1 VPVITAQR
9 VSSGI
14 EGLDEVLLGG
24 FIPSRTYLLTGPPG
38 TGKTTV
44 GWHFLTSGSPGEP
57 ALYITFA
64 EPESELR
71 DNAARGGF
79 DADQVQV
86 LDLTPGSRV
95 FESVQT
101 YDIFSASE
109 VERDPTTSRIV
120 EAIRRIK
127 PRRVFVDSMTQL
139 RYLSP
144 DVFHF
149 RRQALSFLRY
159 LVEQG
164 ATVLVTSEST
174 RETPDDDV
182 RFIVDGVI
190 ELSVGPRARELR
202 VTKFRGSDYRSG
214 RHAMSLGE
222 RGMHVFP
229 RLIPE
234 RHGRDFEP
242 VLLPSGLPNLDQLL
256 TGGIERGTVTIIS
269 GPTGVGKTTLGM
281 QFVKEAAGRGLRSV
295 VYTFDER
302 RETLV
307 RRCEGVRIPVRTMLD
322 RGTLDVIELEALRFG
337 PDEFA
342 NMVRRDVEENGT
354 RLVMIDSVS
363 GYRVSVAGDD
373 LGERIHALGRYLQN
387 IGVTLLLVD
396 ELREVLDFRVTDV
409 GISYLADN
417 VLFLRYIELNV
428 DAGTELRKGVGVL
441 KKRLSDFEKGL
452 REFEITSD
460 GVRIGKTLR
469 LSSIFA
475 ALPVNVVGS

>member
-1 VPVITAQR
+1 MITAHR

-14 EGLDEVLLGG
+14 EGLDEVLFGG

-38 TGKTTV
+38 TGKTTI
-44 GWHFLTSGSPGEP
+44 GWHFLTSTGEP

-64 EPESELR
+64 EPEAELR

-79 DADQVQV
+79 DAGNVEV
-86 LDLTPGSRV
+86 LDLTPGSHV
-95 FESVQT
+95 FENAQT
-101 YDIFSASE
+101 YDIFSPSE

-120 EAIRRIK
+120 EAVKRVK
-127 PRRVFVDSMTQL
+127 PRLVFVDSMTQL
-139 RYLSP
+139 RYLSA

-159 LVEQG
+159 LIERG
-164 ATVLVTSEST
+164 ATVVITSEST
-174 RETPDDDV
+174 KESPDDDL

-190 ELSVGPRARELR
+190 ELSVGVRARELK

-214 RHAMSLGE
+214 LHAMSLGP
-222 RGMHVFP
+222 RGAHVFP

-234 RHGRDFEP
+234 RYGRDFEP
-242 VLLPSGLPNLDQLL
+242 AVLPSGLATLDVVLS
-256 TGGIERGTVTIIS
+256 GGIERGTVTIIS

-281 QFVKEAAGRGLRSV
+281 QFVKEAAARGLRSM

-307 RRCEGVRIPVRTMLD
+307 RRCEGVKIPVRAMLD
-322 RGTLDVIELEALRFG
+322 RGALDIVELEALRFG

-342 NMVRRDVEENGT
+342 NMVRRDVEDNGT

-363 GYRVSVAGDD
+363 GYRVSVAGED

-387 IGVTLLLVD
+387 IGVTLLLID
-396 ELREVLDFRVTDV
+396 ELRELMDFRVTEV

-417 VLFLRYIELNV
+417 VLFLRYVERNA
-428 DAGTELRKGVGVL
+428 DGRTELRKGVGVL
-441 KKRLSDFEKGL
+441 KKRLSDFEKGV
-452 REFEITSD
+452 REFEITSE
-460 GVRIGKTLR
+460 GVRVGEALR

-475 ALPVNVVGS
+475 ALPVNVSGP